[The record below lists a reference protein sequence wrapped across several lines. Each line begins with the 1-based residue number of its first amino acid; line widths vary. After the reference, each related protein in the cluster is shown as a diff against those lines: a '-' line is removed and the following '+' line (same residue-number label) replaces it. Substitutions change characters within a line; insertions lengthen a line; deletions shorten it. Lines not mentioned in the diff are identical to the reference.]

1 MLLAVLISRRRTLP
15 SAPVWERST
24 PLLGFKSS
32 GCAAG
37 EQTLSLFSELETK
50 GRSIFP
56 GLHGLVSDVTTLKVT
71 FGLKDLIRDVGLQA
85 ETHLQC

>member
-1 MLLAVLISRRRTLP
+1 MLLAVLISRRRTLL
-15 SAPVWERST
+15 SAPVWDCST
-24 PLLGFKSS
+24 RLLCSKSRR
-32 GCAAG
+32 CAAG
-37 EQTLSLFSELETK
+37 EHTLALFSELETR

-71 FGLKDLIRDVGLQA
+71 FGLRDLIRDAGLQA

>member
-1 MLLAVLISRRRTLP
+1 MAVLISRRRTLL
-15 SAPVWERST
+15 SAPVWDGSPR
-24 PLLGFKSS
+24 LLGFKSS
-32 GCAAG
+32 RCAAG
-37 EQTLSLFSELETK
+37 EHTRSLFSELGTR

-71 FGLKDLIRDVGLQA
+71 FGLKDLIRDAGLQA